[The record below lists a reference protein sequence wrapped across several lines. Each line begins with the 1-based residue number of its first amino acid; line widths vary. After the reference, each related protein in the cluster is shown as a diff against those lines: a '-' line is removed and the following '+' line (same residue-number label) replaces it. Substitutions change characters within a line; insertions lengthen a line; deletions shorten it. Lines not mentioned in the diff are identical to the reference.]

1 MPFCGTNY
9 HLGFSDFKPFLT
21 GFSCFFSVVAGAV
34 AGVAGA
40 DVAAGVVAFDE
51 GAGAAGSDDSVL
63 LVVAGA
69 LNALAKSFTSR

>member
-1 MPFCGTNY
+1 MRFY

-34 AGVAGA
+34 VAGVVVAGA
-40 DVAAGVVAFDE
+40 AGAGVVAFDE
-51 GAGAAGSDDSVL
+51 GAAGSDDSVL
-63 LVVAGA
+63 PVVAGA